1 MAKWKRSGADA
12 LREYEQSS
20 NYVGSIGV
28 TPLNERSTS
37 EAGGKWK
44 RSGADALREYEQSS
58 SFPQTL
64 QVRKYN
70 AEDRNYDQF
79 AAERYSAQVNAQR
92 RDTNRYYQEQ
102 VNAAAQAFDNYRRY
116 SSSGA
121 AKNAAHQNYE
131 DAKYRQ
137 ELARQQMSGR
147 RLTESEKHF
156 LENPRNIDP
165 DRAAQKET
173 AKERAS
179 LPKLENE
186 TEEMRRQQILG
197 RQSEDLQ
204 KQIDVLTQQ
213 EAERRKNT
221 SLWEKIGRAIS
232 PISSF
237 RQEENDAEDAISKL
251 KERKAEVDRQYQM
264 DANQYK
270 VYQTYQK
277 SERPEAYTA
286 ENVGNYKQRLAALAS
301 VYGTWTKEQ
310 EQEAKEAIGT
320 QSGGTGL
327 LSSEKNVWAFAPY
340 QEAVRKNDTE
350 SARQWEQIYNA
361 LYTRLYSGQEAVT
374 SGLMQG
380 LGFEALG
387 DVVSSS
393 PKMTDEARERW
404 TEQKQNYAYAQSE
417 HPYLASGARIAGSLA
432 LMSGVGEAAGA
443 GLAATGLK
451 TGSFWFNVARGSL
464 TFAGVTAIQNSG
476 ALATGNISGG
486 DYLKSI
492 AVSGAQGAAGNIAGE
507 LVGSGL
513 ATVLRKNG
521 LMTPFFEFVRQ
532 TASSMSNATV
542 NQAIGYAAADKKP
555 TKQEI
560 AEGLVTSFLFSA
572 LSSAIS
578 TYETTNAQKA
588 RMQQAYNQIESSY
601 QAMAAGTENMTPE
614 AKAQRVQLILQQTQ
628 SLRAATGEYYIA
640 GQQKAVNNLNSALDA
655 IEDWANNYLNGYQAA
670 TMQTQTALPGGTTGQ
685 IPSAT
690 AQPPVDPNLTQEVAN
705 GLQTAITQGVI
716 QADTPQPMTGGDAAA
731 GAAQSVS
738 QNLQAQGLDA
748 KTADALVIAATE
760 MQQEAASAPSGGQ
773 NAVPTETV
781 APKQNTAQTPAQ
793 DAAQAETLEP
803 SGSVASTPKQEP
815 PKTAKKA
822 AAPAKTRTTEA
833 ASMEPIAK
841 TLGASGQKAIFN
853 AYDGKMDTAEYAGEF
868 VKVYNAARAGN
879 DLPETKT
886 LEPWQKYAA
895 EVAGKNDMERVEP
908 QESTVVN
915 TDPAEHT
922 KAEQDVIKAY
932 QDSVDDGLVRFV
944 ERAIQNKGSNNSRY
958 TLKPVSDR
966 AAADIQEKTGVNVSG
981 FKTVLEQRAAE
992 HIVSRHGANG
1002 SADTS
1007 MRDMNDIGRIQYVL
1021 DNYDSLEYGGKS
1033 TAYTTVKKN
1042 GKTASADTVRYSKK
1056 VNGTYYIVEA
1066 GPNTKAKTTFI
1077 VSAYMSKT
1085 GTPHPVLD
1093 QNSPDV
1099 NAQSANAAI
1108 PVSIEADNGT
1118 QAPDAK
1124 GPENTP
1130 DASLASSLSAD
1141 SSVAEQNGA
1150 VKQTDANTFDAD
1162 GVDKL
1167 VQHAAE
1173 NAADHSAEWTAARV
1187 GDKKQKPKPLSEIIA
1202 GIEHDFGINITTGHA
1217 RGRVRGQYSRLDNGI
1232 RTKITNDL
1240 PTVSHELGH
1249 ALDREYEITRNLT
1262 DTMRGELEKSLGDLK
1277 SAYKENEW
1285 GSEGFAEYLRKYLQN
1300 SETAAIDYPE
1310 FTKHF
1315 LNSLSQRDRALVENL
1330 ADEVNAYYSLDAN
1343 TAKSAI
1349 RLREER
1355 VPTGDTT
1362 GDKLRAEA
1370 SVLYQAWVDSL
1381 HGIKRLDEATGT
1393 NTYRLATNAAYS
1405 DAMAGQIITGNLTDA
1420 NGQYVGPGLKAA
1432 LHRINL
1438 KNKAEYRAFGE
1449 YLVVRHGPE
1458 RLKDGMRVFADDRK
1472 NSTAFMNRRVAELEK
1487 QYPEFHNAAEQ
1498 LYRFQDQLKETWLVG
1513 TGLISE
1519 ETSKAW
1525 NERWKYYVPFN
1536 RAVPQGQGGAKRG
1549 FANQQNPIKRA
1560 RGSGRELVH
1569 PVDNII
1575 SNVVKVVNAGVRN
1588 NVMRRITD
1596 EAQRVGADAV
1606 FLEKIPTPMRGTR
1619 VDLTGVKRDLK
1630 DQIAGKDWDN
1640 AKDFEEIVADIDDYM
1655 TQFQS
1660 GKAFGDVVTVRKNG
1674 KPEFWKVNDPL
1685 LLQSITEMS
1694 PSKVGGFVDA
1704 IGKVSHFMTSN
1715 ITGDNIIWSIFSNL
1729 PRDLGTLMVYAKE
1742 PNRFKL
1748 LKEIAMSYANKLK
1761 GDSANPLYL
1770 EYLAMGGGKASYYST
1785 DRDVAKKARK
1795 DIVGGITLNP
1805 LDWMSYLGDM
1815 IEQGPRFATYK
1826 CLRDRGADP
1835 QTAFYE
1841 AMDVTTNFRRGGRT
1855 SRQINKFIP
1864 FFNAGVQGADKHVRF
1879 LTGQDAPPE
1888 QRKRVVRN
1896 RMITYFAA
1904 SAGIA
1909 ALFYLINNRDEESK
1923 KNYQQL
1929 STYTKNSYFCIP
1941 IGDGKYFA
1949 VAKPRDLAVLT
1960 SAMESGLEL
1969 GVGGNKHAFD
1979 GFWSYAASN
1988 YLPNVASDLAQGD
2001 WKGAL
2006 GGLGI
2011 IGIGTSMVANRDFL
2025 GRPIES
2031 AGMQY
2036 LEPKDRYNDRT
2047 SKLAYW
2053 AGQAFNVSP
2062 QMTDYFFNN
2071 VLGGWWK
2078 YQKALFP
2085 VGEEN
2090 RDWTLGVKNTYVK
2103 DNQYSQDL
2111 SNWLYDKADKSSQAS
2126 KSNPDDFSKKITAKT
2141 DSNMISFYGNYNKLS
2156 KNDTKSTAARVTR
2169 QLVLDMIREYQKAA
2183 DNKSQTDAEKEVYAI
2198 CEAHGD
2204 VDILPGVMQTSIKD
2218 ADGKEYSLS
2227 AVDYVEFQTDYL
2239 GIYWESVSQA
2249 LDGVKGDAQRY
2260 SVLKSVKDAAK
2271 EQAKVRALKRF
2282 GAKTTTAW
2290 GDKYSSANTYDVAYF
2305 KANADAD
2312 GNGSIS
2318 QAEAEAL
2325 LRKMDLTNAERADL
2339 WAATNKA
2346 WAEKNNPFR

>member
-1 MAKWKRSGADA
+1 MAVKITQRSTGKTWTSGAK
-12 LREYEQSS
+12 ETEQ
-20 NYVGSIGV
+20 
-28 TPLNERSTS
+28 
-37 EAGGKWK
+37 
-44 RSGADALREYEQSS
+44 EQ
-58 SFPQTL
+58 P
-64 QVRKYN
+64 K
-70 AEDRNYDQF
+70 
-79 AAERYSAQVNAQR
+79 
-92 RDTNRYYQEQ
+92 QEQ
-102 VNAAAQAFDNYRRY
+102 VESVQSTPSDTAEEPKRQWSSKSGKTVIRQVKWIDEQPVKSTNSQAGASNASA
-116 SSSGA
+116 GA
-121 AKNAAHQNYE
+121 VRME
-131 DAKYRQ
+131 D
-137 ELARQQMSGR
+137 
-147 RLTESEKHF
+147 EK
-156 LENPRNIDP
+156 
-165 DRAAQKET
+165 
-173 AKERAS
+173 
-179 LPKLENE
+179 
-186 TEEMRRQQILG
+186 EEMRRQQILG

-204 KQIDVLTQQ
+204 KQIDALTQQ
-213 EAERRKNT
+213 EEERHKNT

-232 PISSF
+232 PIRSF

-251 KERKAEVDRQYQM
+251 QERKAEVDRQYQM
-264 DANQYK
+264 DANQYM

-277 SERPEAYTA
+277 SERPEQYTA

-361 LYTRLYSGQEAVT
+361 LYTRLYSEQEAVT

-417 HPYLASGARIAGSLA
+417 HPYLASGARVAGSLA

-464 TFAGVTAIQNSG
+464 TFAGVNAIQNSG

-513 ATVLRKNG
+513 ANVLRKNG

-532 TASSMSNATV
+532 TASGMSNATV

-578 TYETTNAQKA
+578 TYETTSAQKA

-670 TMQTQTALPGGTTGQ
+670 TMQTTTALPGGTTGQ

-748 KTADALVIAATE
+748 KTADALVRAATE
-760 MQQEAASAPSGGQ
+760 MQQEAMPTPSGGQ
-773 NAVPTETV
+773 SAVPTETV
-781 APKQNTAQTPAQ
+781 APKQNTVQTPAQ
-793 DAAQAETLEP
+793 GATQREAFKEVTKSSSA
-803 SGSVASTPKQEP
+803 PKQETQ
-815 PKTAKKA
+815 KTTSAT
-822 AAPAKTRTTEA
+822 KTQTETGA

-841 TLGASGQKAIFN
+841 TLGENGQRAIFK
-853 AYDGKMDTAEYAGEF
+853 AYDGKTDTAEYAGEF
-868 VKVYNAARAGN
+868 VKAYNAARAGN
-879 DLPETKT
+879 DLPETRT

-895 EVAGKNDMERVEP
+895 EVAGKNDMEPEAT
-908 QESTVVN
+908 QESTIVN

-922 KAEQDVIKAY
+922 KAEQAVIEAYKASADGKMRGFIEKVRSLQNNDYKNKISADVHT
-932 QDSVDDGLVRFV
+932 
-944 ERAIQNKGSNNSRY
+944 E
-958 TLKPVSDR
+958 TTR
-966 AAADIQEKTGVNVSG
+966 AADTAGELTGTDTSG
-981 FKTVLEQRAAE
+981 FKNIIKGNAIQ
-992 HIVSRHGANG
+992 HIDRRHGANG
-1002 SADTS
+1002 SADHS
-1007 MRDMNDIGRIQYVL
+1007 MENIDDFSRIGFVL
-1021 DNYDSLEYGGKS
+1021 DHFTDAELLPLNRVDAE
-1033 TAYTTVKKN
+1033 TAKLSREWMNSDNTQ
-1042 GKTASADTVRYSKK
+1042 APLVRFSMP
-1056 VNGTYYIVEA
+1056 VNGVFYVVEA
-1066 GPNTKAKTTFI
+1066 VASSKAKRLAV
-1077 VSAYMSKT
+1077 VSAYISGEHKGST
-1085 GTPHPVLD
+1085 LKQVLNLSDTTGSGTPETPLAILD
-1093 QNSPDV
+1093 
-1099 NAQSANAAI
+1099 
-1108 PVSIEADNGT
+1108 
-1118 QAPDAK
+1118 APEK
-1124 GPENTP
+1124 
-1130 DASLASSLSAD
+1130 SLA
-1141 SSVAEQNGA
+1141 QNGGA
-1150 VKQTDANTFDAD
+1150 VKQTGANTLDAA
-1162 GVDKL
+1162 GVDRL

-1173 NAADHSAEWTAARV
+1173 NTADHSAEWTATRV

-1249 ALDREYEITRNLT
+1249 ALDREYGITGNLS

-1285 GSEGFAEYLRKYLQN
+1285 VSEGFAEYLRKYLQN

-1315 LNSLSQRDRALVENL
+1315 LNSLSPRDRALVENL
-1330 ADEVNAYYSLDAN
+1330 ADEVNAYYSLDAD
-1343 TAKSAI
+1343 TAQSAI

-1432 LHRINL
+1432 LHGINL
-1438 KNKAEYRAFGE
+1438 KNKAEYQAFGE

-1472 NSTAFMNRRVAELEK
+1472 NSTVFMNRRVAELEK
-1487 QYPEFHNAAEQ
+1487 QYPEFHNAAER

-1694 PSKVGGFVDA
+1694 PSKVGGIVDA

-1748 LKEIAMSYANKLK
+1748 LKEIAMSYANKIK

-2169 QLVLDMIREYQKAA
+2169 QLVLDTIREYQKAA

-2218 ADGKEYSLS
+2218 ADGKEYTLS
-2227 AVDYVEFQTDYL
+2227 AADYVEFQTDYL

-2271 EQAKVRALKRF
+2271 EQAKVRALKRL

>member
-1 MAKWKRSGADA
+1 MAVKITQRSTGKTWTSGTKETKQEQPKQEQVESAQSAPSGTAEEPKRQWASKSGKTVIRQVKWNDEQPVKSTNSQAGASNASADTDLSAKAAPSTKENGFFQRAWDTIKGGFNQFLSAAEDTMGTKYQAGQTARDDMNTNMASWAREQYEGEVRTLESMRAENADVPGTYSDAALANQQRIVDEAAQRAGIYEKVSGIQQEAGEAARDLAMERYVKSQQNIADASEGLGKAGQTAVHVGAGLTGIGISLAADLATGGKSTVPGVLLRMVNKYGSSTMAARASGKDLTAQQTAGAISASGAAVGAALSSGFDPIGQNVLGKMGLLQSTGAVAVKDGVRGMMYALGDTGMNELSKALTYPDNYKPDAGEIATDLFVAFAFGSASSLLRSAKVSSQNKQQMRSGLERLDAKYQTAKMQMAGMTGAERAKAAQECLDEIYRFTGDFSKMQITGADA
-12 LREYEQSS
+12 EVRNVYAALQIMQQEMQSIASS
-20 NYVGSIGV
+20 NSGIGI
-28 TPLNERSTS
+28 
-37 EAGGKWK
+37 G
-44 RSGADALREYEQSS
+44 SGAADVPSAGNLPAVVGPSVSAAVAQ
-58 SFPQTL
+58 PQT
-64 QVRKYN
+64 
-70 AEDRNYDQF
+70 A
-79 AAERYSAQVNAQR
+79 SASVSEPA
-92 RDTNRYYQEQ
+92 
-102 VNAAAQAFDNYRRY
+102 AAAQA
-116 SSSGA
+116 
-121 AKNAAHQNYE
+121 
-131 DAKYRQ
+131 
-137 ELARQQMSGR
+137 
-147 RLTESEKHF
+147 
-156 LENPRNIDP
+156 
-165 DRAAQKET
+165 
-173 AKERAS
+173 
-179 LPKLENE
+179 
-186 TEEMRRQQILG
+186 
-197 RQSEDLQ
+197 
-204 KQIDVLTQQ
+204 
-213 EAERRKNT
+213 
-221 SLWEKIGRAIS
+221 
-232 PISSF
+232 
-237 RQEENDAEDAISKL
+237 
-251 KERKAEVDRQYQM
+251 
-264 DANQYK
+264 
-270 VYQTYQK
+270 
-277 SERPEAYTA
+277 
-286 ENVGNYKQRLAALAS
+286 
-301 VYGTWTKEQ
+301 
-310 EQEAKEAIGT
+310 
-320 QSGGTGL
+320 
-327 LSSEKNVWAFAPY
+327 
-340 QEAVRKNDTE
+340 
-350 SARQWEQIYNA
+350 
-361 LYTRLYSGQEAVT
+361 
-374 SGLMQG
+374 
-380 LGFEALG
+380 
-387 DVVSSS
+387 VS
-393 PKMTDEARERW
+393 
-404 TEQKQNYAYAQSE
+404 
-417 HPYLASGARIAGSLA
+417 
-432 LMSGVGEAAGA
+432 
-443 GLAATGLK
+443 
-451 TGSFWFNVARGSL
+451 
-464 TFAGVTAIQNSG
+464 
-476 ALATGNISGG
+476 
-486 DYLKSI
+486 
-492 AVSGAQGAAGNIAGE
+492 
-507 LVGSGL
+507 
-513 ATVLRKNG
+513 
-521 LMTPFFEFVRQ
+521 
-532 TASSMSNATV
+532 
-542 NQAIGYAAADKKP
+542 
-555 TKQEI
+555 
-560 AEGLVTSFLFSA
+560 
-572 LSSAIS
+572 
-578 TYETTNAQKA
+578 
-588 RMQQAYNQIESSY
+588 
-601 QAMAAGTENMTPE
+601 
-614 AKAQRVQLILQQTQ
+614 Q
-628 SLRAATGEYYIA
+628 SLQTNG
-640 GQQKAVNNLNSALDA
+640 VSA
-655 IEDWANNYLNGYQAA
+655 
-670 TMQTQTALPGGTTGQ
+670 P
-685 IPSAT
+685 AT
-690 AQPPVDPNLTQEVAN
+690 ANDQN
-705 GLQTAITQGVI
+705 TAT
-716 QADTPQPMTGGDAAA
+716 
-731 GAAQSVS
+731 
-738 QNLQAQGLDA
+738 
-748 KTADALVIAATE
+748 
-760 MQQEAASAPSGGQ
+760 
-773 NAVPTETV
+773 TETV
-781 APKQNTAQTPAQ
+781 APKQNTVQTPTQGATQ
-793 DAAQAETLEP
+793 REAFKEVEKSSAA
-803 SGSVASTPKQEP
+803 PKQETRETASA
-815 PKTAKKA
+815 PKAQ
-822 AAPAKTRTTEA
+822 TETGA

-841 TLGASGQKAIFN
+841 TLGTSGQKAIFN

-886 LEPWQKYAA
+886 LEPWQRYAA
-895 EVAGKNDMERVEP
+895 EVAGKNDMGPQTE
-908 QESTVVN
+908 QESTIVN

-922 KAEQDVIKAY
+922 KAEQAVIEAY
-932 QDSVDDGLVRFV
+932 QEAVDDSLVRFV
-944 ERAIQNKGSNNSRY
+944 EQAIQNKGANNSRY

-966 AAADIQEKTGVNVSG
+966 AAADIQKKTGVNVSG

-992 HIVSRHGANG
+992 HIVGRHGANG

-1033 TAYTTVKKN
+1033 TAYTTVKER

-1066 GPNTKAKTTFI
+1066 VPNTKAKTTFI
-1077 VSAYMSKT
+1077 VSAYMNKT
-1085 GTPHPVLD
+1085 GTQHPVLD
-1093 QNSPDV
+1093 PNSPDV

-1108 PVSIEADNGT
+1108 PAPIGENGGRHLV
-1118 QAPDAK
+1118 PDQS
-1124 GPENTP
+1124 GPNVN
-1130 DASLASSLSAD
+1130 ARSAD
-1141 SSVAEQNGA
+1141 AEAPSSTASSVAEQSGA
-1150 VKQTDANTFDAD
+1150 VKQTGANTFDAD
-1162 GVDKL
+1162 GVDRL
-1167 VQHAAE
+1167 VQYAAE
-1173 NAADHSAEWTAARV
+1173 NTVDHSAEWTATRV

-1249 ALDREYEITRNLT
+1249 ALDREYGLTGELT
-1262 DTMRGELEKSLGDLK
+1262 DEMRGELEKSLGDLK

-1285 GSEGFAEYLRKYLQN
+1285 ASEGFAEYLRKYLQN

-1315 LNSLSQRDRALVENL
+1315 MNSLSQRDRALVENL
-1330 ADEVNAYYSLDAN
+1330 ADEVNAYYSLDTD
-1343 TAKSAI
+1343 TAQSAI
-1349 RLREER
+1349 RLREESA
-1355 VPTGDTT
+1355 PTGDTT
-1362 GDKLRAEA
+1362 GDKLKAEA

-1381 HGIKRLDEATGT
+1381 HGIRRLDEATGT

-1432 LHRINL
+1432 LHGINL
-1438 KNKAEYRAFGE
+1438 KNKDEYRAFGE
-1449 YLVVRHGPE
+1449 YLVARHGPE

-1472 NSTAFMNRRVAELEK
+1472 NSTAFMNRRVEELEK
-1487 QYPEFHNAAEQ
+1487 QYPAFHDAAER
-1498 LYRFQDQLKETWLVG
+1498 LYSFQNQLKETWLVG

-1525 NERWKYYVPFN
+1525 DERWKYYVPFN

-1549 FANQQNPIKRA
+1549 FANQQNPVKRA

-1606 FLEKIPTPMRGTR
+1606 FLEKIPTPMHGTR

-1630 DQIAGKDWDN
+1630 DQIAEKDWAN

-1655 TQFQS
+1655 LQFQS

-1694 PSKVGGFVDA
+1694 PSKAGGLVDA

-1748 LKEIAMSYANKLK
+1748 LKEIGMSYANKLK
-1761 GDSANPLYL
+1761 GDSADPLYL

-1785 DRDVAKKARK
+1785 DRDIAKKARK

-1855 SRQINKFIP
+1855 SRQVNKFIP

-1896 RMITYFAA
+1896 RVITYFAV

-1909 ALFYLINNRDEESK
+1909 TMFYLINNRDEESK

-1988 YLPNVASDLAQGD
+1988 YLPNVVSDLAQGD

-2053 AGQAFNVSP
+2053 AGQAFDVSP

-2078 YQKALFP
+2078 YQKAIFP

-2111 SNWLYDKADKSSQAS
+2111 TNWLYDKADQSSQAS
-2126 KSNPDDFSKKITAKT
+2126 KSDPDDISKKITAKT

-2156 KNDTKSTAARVTR
+2156 KSDTKSTAARGTR

-2204 VDILPGVMQTSIKD
+2204 VDILPGVMNTSIKD
-2218 ADGKEYSLS
+2218 ADGTEYTMS
-2227 AVDYVEFQTDYL
+2227 AADYVEFQTDYL
-2239 GIYWESVSQA
+2239 GIYWEAAAQA
-2249 LDGVKGDAQRY
+2249 LDGVKGGAQRY
-2260 SVLKSVKDAAK
+2260 DVLKSVKETAK
-2271 EQAKVRALKRF
+2271 EQAKARALRRM

-2290 GDKYSSANTYDVAYF
+2290 GDKYSGANAYDVAYF

-2312 GNGSIS
+2312 GNGSVS

-2325 LRKMDLTNAERADL
+2325 LRKMNLTNAERADL

-2346 WAEKNNPFR
+2346 WNEKNNPFR

>member
-1 MAKWKRSGADA
+1 MAVKIT
-12 LREYEQSS
+12 Q
-20 NYVGSIGV
+20 
-28 TPLNERSTS
+28 RST
-37 EAGGKWK
+37 GKTWT
-44 RSGADALREYEQSS
+44 SGTKEQEQ
-58 SFPQTL
+58 P
-64 QVRKYN
+64 K
-70 AEDRNYDQF
+70 
-79 AAERYSAQVNAQR
+79 
-92 RDTNRYYQEQ
+92 QEQ
-102 VNAAAQAFDNYRRY
+102 VESVQSMPSGTAEEPKRQWSSKSGKTVIRQIKWNEEQPVKTVNSQAEAANASA
-116 SSSGA
+116 GA
-121 AKNAAHQNYE
+121 VRME
-131 DAKYRQ
+131 D
-137 ELARQQMSGR
+137 
-147 RLTESEKHF
+147 EK
-156 LENPRNIDP
+156 
-165 DRAAQKET
+165 
-173 AKERAS
+173 
-179 LPKLENE
+179 
-186 TEEMRRQQILG
+186 EEMRRQQILG

-204 KQIDVLTQQ
+204 KQIDALTQQ

-232 PISSF
+232 PIRSF
-237 RQEENDAEDAISKL
+237 RQEENDADDAISKL
-251 KERKAEVDRQYQM
+251 QERKAEVDRQYQM
-264 DANQYK
+264 DANQYM

-277 SERPEAYTA
+277 SKRPEQYTA

-327 LSSEKNVWAFAPY
+327 LSSEKNVWSFAPY

-417 HPYLASGARIAGSLA
+417 HPYLASGARVAGSLA

-464 TFAGVTAIQNSG
+464 TFAGVNAIQNSG

-532 TASSMSNATV
+532 TASGMSNATV

-748 KTADALVIAATE
+748 KTADALVRAATE
-760 MQQEAASAPSGGQ
+760 MQQGAAPAPSGGQ

-781 APKQNTAQTPAQ
+781 APKQNTAQTTSQGATQ
-793 DAAQAETLEP
+793 REAFKEVTKSSSA
-803 SGSVASTPKQEP
+803 PKQETQ
-815 PKTAKKA
+815 KTTSAT
-822 AAPAKTRTTEA
+822 KTQTETGA

-841 TLGASGQKAIFN
+841 TLGENGQRAISK
-853 AYDGKMDTAEYAGEF
+853 AYDGKTDTAEYAGEF

-1066 GPNTKAKTTFI
+1066 VPNTKAKTTFI

-1150 VKQTDANTFDAD
+1150 VKQTGANTLDAA

-1217 RGRVRGQYSRLDNGI
+1217 RGSVRGQYSRLDNGI

-1249 ALDREYEITRNLT
+1249 ALDREYEITGNLT

-1285 GSEGFAEYLRKYLQN
+1285 VSEGFAEYLRKYLQN

-1315 LNSLSQRDRALVENL
+1315 MNSLSQRDRALVENL

-1343 TAKSAI
+1343 TAQSAI

-1432 LHRINL
+1432 LHGINL

-1472 NSTAFMNRRVAELEK
+1472 NSTVFMNRRVAELEK

-1694 PSKVGGFVDA
+1694 PSKVGGIVDA

-1748 LKEIAMSYANKLK
+1748 LKEIGASYVNKLK

-2271 EQAKVRALKRF
+2271 EQAKVRALKRM
-2282 GAKTTTAW
+2282 GAKTTTVW
-2290 GDKYSSANTYDVAYF
+2290 GDKYSGASTYDVAYF

-2312 GNGSIS
+2312 GNGSVS

>member
-1 MAKWKRSGADA
+1 MAVKIT
-12 LREYEQSS
+12 Q
-20 NYVGSIGV
+20 
-28 TPLNERSTS
+28 RST
-37 EAGGKWK
+37 GKTWT
-44 RSGADALREYEQSS
+44 SGTKETKQEQ
-58 SFPQTL
+58 P
-64 QVRKYN
+64 K
-70 AEDRNYDQF
+70 
-79 AAERYSAQVNAQR
+79 
-92 RDTNRYYQEQ
+92 QEQ
-102 VNAAAQAFDNYRRY
+102 VESVQSASGTAEEPKRQWSSKSGKTVIRQIKWNEEQPVKTVNSQAGASNA
-116 SSSGA
+116 SVGA
-121 AKNAAHQNYE
+121 VRME
-131 DAKYRQ
+131 D
-137 ELARQQMSGR
+137 
-147 RLTESEKHF
+147 EK
-156 LENPRNIDP
+156 
-165 DRAAQKET
+165 
-173 AKERAS
+173 
-179 LPKLENE
+179 
-186 TEEMRRQQILG
+186 EEMRRQQILG

-204 KQIDVLTQQ
+204 KQIDALTQQ

-232 PISSF
+232 PIRSF

-251 KERKAEVDRQYQM
+251 QERKAEVDRQYQM

-277 SERPEAYTA
+277 SERPEQYTE

-301 VYGTWTKEQ
+301 VYGKWTKEQ

-361 LYTRLYSGQEAVT
+361 LYTRLYSEQEAIS

-443 GLAATGLK
+443 GLAAAGLK

-464 TFAGVTAIQNSG
+464 TFAGVNAIQNSG

-532 TASSMSNATV
+532 TASGMSNATV

-588 RMQQAYNQIESSY
+588 RMQQAYNQIEASY

-628 SLRAATGEYYIA
+628 SLRAATGEYYVA

-716 QADTPQPMTGGDAAA
+716 QADTPQSMTGGDAAA

-748 KTADALVIAATE
+748 KTADALVRAATE
-760 MQQEAASAPSGGQ
+760 VQQEATPTPSGGQ
-773 NAVPTETV
+773 NAARTETV
-781 APKQNTAQTPAQ
+781 APKQKTAQTTSQGATQ
-793 DAAQAETLEP
+793 REAFKEVEKTSAA
-803 SGSVASTPKQEP
+803 PKQETQ
-815 PKTAKKA
+815 KTTSA
-822 AAPAKTRTTEA
+822 TRTQTETGA

-841 TLGASGQKAIFN
+841 TLGTSGQKAISN

-895 EVAGKNDMERVEP
+895 EVAGKNDMEPEAT
-908 QESTVVN
+908 QESTIVN

-922 KAEQDVIKAY
+922 KAEQAVIEAYKASADGKMRGFIEKVRSLQNNDYKNKISADVHT
-932 QDSVDDGLVRFV
+932 
-944 ERAIQNKGSNNSRY
+944 E
-958 TLKPVSDR
+958 TTR
-966 AAADIQEKTGVNVSG
+966 AADTAGELTGTDTSG
-981 FKTVLEQRAAE
+981 FKNIIKGNAIQ
-992 HIVSRHGANG
+992 HIDRRHGANG
-1002 SADTS
+1002 SADHS
-1007 MRDMNDIGRIQYVL
+1007 MENIDDFSRIGFVL
-1021 DNYDSLEYGGKS
+1021 DHFTDAELLPLNRVDAE
-1033 TAYTTVKKN
+1033 TAKLSREWMNSDNTQ
-1042 GKTASADTVRYSKK
+1042 APLVRFSMP
-1056 VNGTYYIVEA
+1056 VNGVFYVVEA
-1066 GPNTKAKTTFI
+1066 VPSSKAKRLAV
-1077 VSAYMSKT
+1077 VSAYISGEHKGST
-1085 GTPHPVLD
+1085 LKQVLNLSDTTGSGTPETPLAILD
-1093 QNSPDV
+1093 
-1099 NAQSANAAI
+1099 
-1108 PVSIEADNGT
+1108 
-1118 QAPDAK
+1118 APEK
-1124 GPENTP
+1124 
-1130 DASLASSLSAD
+1130 SLA
-1141 SSVAEQNGA
+1141 QNGGA
-1150 VKQTDANTFDAD
+1150 VKQTGANTLDAA
-1162 GVDKL
+1162 GVDRL

-1173 NAADHSAEWTAARV
+1173 NTADHSAEWTAARV

-1249 ALDREYEITRNLT
+1249 ALDREYEITGNLT

-1285 GSEGFAEYLRKYLQN
+1285 VSEGFAEYLRKYLQN

-1315 LNSLSQRDRALVENL
+1315 MNSLSQRDRALVENL

-1343 TAKSAI
+1343 TAQSAI

-1432 LHRINL
+1432 LQGINL

-1472 NSTAFMNRRVAELEK
+1472 NSTVFMNRRVAELEK

-1536 RAVPQGQGGAKRG
+1536 RAMPQGQGGAKRG

-1655 TQFQS
+1655 TQFQR

-2047 SKLAYW
+2047 SKMAYW

-2090 RDWTLGVKNTYVK
+2090 RDWTLGVKNTYIK

-2111 SNWLYDKADKSSQAS
+2111 ANWLYDKAEKSSQAS

-2204 VDILPGVMQTSIKD
+2204 VDILPGVMNTSIKD

-2271 EQAKVRALKRF
+2271 EQAKVRALKRM
-2282 GAKTTTAW
+2282 GANTTTAW